1 MTTASAR
8 DEMCTLYLI
17 GAAPGFAARPYA
29 WRGMVLMGT
38 AAAAALGLSAA
49 GIKLLQ
55 PYLDRA
61 AALYG
66 GSVTSNARTLFRFCC
81 RGCRARRP
89 HIVACR
95 TTRMAN
101 HCQGPVTVPFS
112 LFALWETLCYK
123 SLGENVLIP

>member
-1 MTTASAR
+1 
-8 DEMCTLYLI
+8 MCTLYLI

-66 GSVTSNARTLFRFCC
+66 GSVTLTLPTLELCLGFVAVLGGLTSSLAALRAWRTI
-81 RGCRARRP
+81 AK
-89 HIVACR
+89 A
-95 TTRMAN
+95 
-101 HCQGPVTVPFS
+101 Q
-112 LFALWETLCYK
+112 
-123 SLGENVLIP
+123 

>member
-61 AALYG
+61 AALELCLGFVAAAAVLG
-66 GSVTSNARTLFRFCC
+66 GLTSSLAALRAWRTI
-81 RGCRARRP
+81 AK
-89 HIVACR
+89 A
-95 TTRMAN
+95 
-101 HCQGPVTVPFS
+101 Q
-112 LFALWETLCYK
+112 
-123 SLGENVLIP
+123 

>member
-1 MTTASAR
+1 MGLACLGTVVALLVILVLESAVRMTTASAR

-66 GSVTSNARTLFRFCC
+66 GLRM
-81 RGCRARRP
+81 GKQ
-89 HIVACR
+89 
-95 TTRMAN
+95 TTQQQSRI
-101 HCQGPVTVPFS
+101 Q
-112 LFALWETLCYK
+112 LL
-123 SLGENVLIP
+123 

>member
-1 MTTASAR
+1 
-8 DEMCTLYLI
+8 
-17 GAAPGFAARPYA
+17 
-29 WRGMVLMGT
+29 MVLMGT

-66 GSVTSNARTLFRFCC
+66 GSVTLTLPTLELCLGF
-81 RGCRARRP
+81 
-89 HIVACR
+89 VAAAAVLGGLTSSLAALR
-95 TTRMAN
+95 
-101 HCQGPVTVPFS
+101 GPVTVPFS

>member
-1 MTTASAR
+1 MGLACLGTVVALLVILVLESAVRMTTASAR

-66 GSVTSNARTLFRFCC
+66 GSVTLTLPTLELCLGFVAVLGGLTSSLAALRAWRTI
-81 RGCRARRP
+81 AK
-89 HIVACR
+89 A
-95 TTRMAN
+95 
-101 HCQGPVTVPFS
+101 Q
-112 LFALWETLCYK
+112 
-123 SLGENVLIP
+123 

>member
-66 GSVTSNARTLFRFCC
+66 GSVTLTLPTLELCLGFVAAAAVLGGLTSSLAALRAWRTI
-81 RGCRARRP
+81 AK
-89 HIVACR
+89 A
-95 TTRMAN
+95 
-101 HCQGPVTVPFS
+101 Q
-112 LFALWETLCYK
+112 
-123 SLGENVLIP
+123 